1 MNEEHSAIAAG
12 DWGGRHVRMKV
23 SERGAL
29 LEFDFAMGSIA
40 RPVML
45 DSEGRF
51 SAKGEFAREGFG
63 PRDEDE
69 EPKRLPAVYS
79 GAVKG
84 DEMTLTVTLTETK
97 EQVGTFTLTR
107 GSRGRVW
114 KRG

>member
-1 MNEEHSAIAAG
+1 MNEEHSALAAG
-12 DWGGRHVRMKV
+12 DWGGRHVRMEV

-29 LEFDFAMGSIA
+29 LEFDFAKGSIP

-51 SAKGEFAREGFG
+51 SAKGVFAREGFG
-63 PRDEDE
+63 PRIEDE
-69 EPKRLPAVYS
+69 EPKRLSAVYS

-97 EQVGTFTLTR
+97 EQVGTFTLTH